1 MIDNGVVITTPRT
14 YRRKITLDDRRF
26 VERLDWL
33 DSDRVYRRTM
43 KMYEERAYGF
53 WAVILAETGDFAG
66 LCGLLDQRVEG
77 RYELE
82 LGYHLLLEYP
92 GRGLATEAARAVMDY
107 AFQSLGTKRL
117 ISIILP
123 DNAASIGVAKKN
135 GLVFEREAVF
145 RGLVVSVFAVH
156 NVCWAS
162 GAGHMSEIE
171 ASRGNSDFHRVAA
184 LLKLA
189 AYALAVGGLFT
200 WLILDKP
207 SIGVAMLLAAAAD
220 GFASVFFDRRAV
232 RRKQQIDKER

>member
-14 YRRKITLDDRRF
+14 YMRKITLDDRRF

-53 WAVILAETGDFAG
+53 WAVILAETGNFAG

-82 LGYHLLLEYP
+82 LGYHLLPEYQ

-107 AFQSLGTKRL
+107 AFQSLGKKRL

-156 NVCWAS
+156 NVC
-162 GAGHMSEIE
+162 
-171 ASRGNSDFHRVAA
+171 
-184 LLKLA
+184 
-189 AYALAVGGLFT
+189 
-200 WLILDKP
+200 
-207 SIGVAMLLAAAAD
+207 
-220 GFASVFFDRRAV
+220 
-232 RRKQQIDKER
+232 